1 MYKIIKVL
9 FYSKEIFMIASE
21 GNLKMQHNLK
31 VNKLVVNEFVKKL
44 NIFSKHGKLQKLFF
58 FIYHQYFE

>member
-1 MYKIIKVL
+1 M
-9 FYSKEIFMIASE
+9 MASE

-58 FIYHQYFE
+58 LFMINILNKIKNNFR